1 MVAKS
6 LEQAFQEAAKL
17 PEDEQESVAQQIMEL
32 LSEHEWQKRFEATKP
47 QLRKLAQEARRDRQE
62 GRTEELD
69 PDNL

>member
-1 MVAKS
+1 MATKA
-6 LEQAFQEAAKL
+6 LEHAFEEASRL

-32 LSEHEWQKRFEATKP
+32 LSEHEWQKRFDATKP
-47 QLRKLAQEARRDRQE
+47 QLRKMAQEARRDHQE